1 MNKVFFIILIIVFIF
16 KTETVFSYNDVY
28 DVDNIKISGK
38 LSSNSE
44 KEKLID
50 SAFKKAFVIFI
61 KKVLLSR
68 DVIKISDTKL
78 IDIKELIFSYQIS
91 KNEINNKENILTVN
105 IRFDQ
110 KKINKFLASREI
122 SYADVSNIS
131 LTLLP
136 VFIKNKE
143 TLMYSDN
150 FFYTNWVN
158 EESDEETFIKYN
170 LALENIEDLEL
181 INKNKD
187 NLDLVDLKKLSLGSE
202 SKNNALIIVYFV
214 DNKFRAYI
222 KTFIG
227 SKVINKNIDLNVS
240 NEKNKNNYEK
250 IIKEIKK
257 ELEEIWKSQNLIDIN
272 TPSFLNIILKI
283 NENNDYLEIKKIL
296 DKIDTIENYQV
307 LELTKNYAKLRIK
320 YNGKISKMKNKL
332 IEKNI
337 IVSIID
343 SEWNL
348 KIK

>member
-1 MNKVFFIILIIVFIF
+1 MNKVIYILLIIVFIF

-50 SAFKKAFVIFI
+50 SAFKKAFVIFTN
-61 KKVLLSR
+61 KVLLSR
-68 DVIKISDTKL
+68 DVIKVSDTKL

-143 TLMYSDN
+143 ILMYSDN
-150 FFYTNWVN
+150 FFYTNWIN
-158 EESDEETFIKYN
+158 EEPDEETFIKYN

-202 SKNNALIIVYFV
+202 SKNNALIIVYFAG
-214 DNKFRAYI
+214 NKFRAYI
-222 KTFIG
+222 KTSIG
-227 SKVINKNIDLNVS
+227 SKVINKNIDLNIS
-240 NEKNKNNYEK
+240 NEKNRNNYEK

-272 TPSFLNIILKI
+272 TPSFLNITLKI
-283 NENNDYLEIKKIL
+283 DENKDYLEIKKIL

-332 IEKNI
+332 TEKNI
-337 IVSIID
+337 IVSIVD